1 MDRHNVVKNHLG
13 GRSMVYQQ
21 KPWLKLYDSKV
32 SENVSVE
39 YSSLFDLLDRS
50 SAIYGEKPALT
61 FYGRSWNFNDLKL
74 VAEAYAASLHNNG
87 FKKGDRMSIML
98 PNSPHYIFSL
108 FGSFRLGG
116 INVQVNP
123 MYVEREI
130 EHVLADSGSEFI
142 IVLDTL
148 YQKVKN
154 VQPKT
159 NLKEIIVV
167 NLGGEKIALEE
178 GDRYF
183 EDFLAEGKILPETT
197 IDPYEDVAMLQ
208 YTSGT
213 TGVSKGVMLTHQNL
227 LANVVQVCD
236 FVYRPF
242 EELIPEDFKMISVL
256 PMFHVFGLSCNAIAG
271 IREGANQL
279 VLPRFDP
286 QELMEVVKTE
296 KPFQMSAVPTMYFA
310 LNSHPGIEESG
321 FGDIHYMSSG
331 GAPLPVEQ
339 IKVFEEKTG
348 GRLLNG
354 YGQSELSPSPI
365 FNPPFLESRP
375 GSVGIPIPS
384 TEARIVEI
392 TVDGEMIDV
401 AVGEPGELI
410 IKGPQVMKGYWNRP
424 EDTEKTIKDGWLLTG
439 DIAKMDEDGYFYI
452 MDRKKDMIIASG
464 YNVYPAEVEDVLY
477 QLQGVEEAVVIGVPD
492 EYRGETVKAFLKIKE
507 SEFLSTEDII
517 AFAKKNLAPYKVP
530 KQVEILEE
538 LPKSS
543 VGKLLRRVLRDQE
556 LQKQKIG
563 V

>member
-1 MDRHNVVKNHLG
+1 
-13 GRSMVYQQ
+13 MVYQQ
-21 KPWLKLYDSKV
+21 KPWLKLYDSRV
-32 SENVSVE
+32 SEDVSVE

-50 SAIYGEKPALT
+50 ASLYRDRPALT
-61 FYGRSWNFNDLKL
+61 FYGKTWSFSNTKA
-74 VAEAYAASLHNNG
+74 VAEAFAASLHSVG
-87 FKKGDRMSIML
+87 FQKGDRMSIML

-130 EHVLADSGSEFI
+130 EHVLADSGSEYMI
-142 IVLDTL
+142 ALDTF
-148 YQKVKN
+148 YQKIKQ

-159 NLKEIIVV
+159 ELRKIIVV
-167 NLGGEKIALEE
+167 NLGGERIKIDE
-178 GDRYF
+178 GDHYF
-183 EDFLAEGKILPETT
+183 EDFLAKGKTVPETL
-197 IDPYEDVAMLQ
+197 INHIEDVAMLQ
-208 YTSGT
+208 YTGGT
-213 TGVSKGVMLTHQNL
+213 TGVSKGVMLTHHNL

-236 FVYRPF
+236 FVYRPYDDI
-242 EELIPEDFKMISVL
+242 IPDDFKMISVL

-286 QELMEVVKTE
+286 KELMEVVKNE

-310 LNSHPGIEESG
+310 LNSQPDLEDYG

-331 GAPLPVEQ
+331 GAPLPLEQ
-339 IKVFEEKTG
+339 AKSFEQKTG
-348 GRLLNG
+348 GKLLNG

-365 FNPPFLESRP
+365 FTPPFLKAKP
-375 GSVGIPIPS
+375 GSVGIPIPG

-392 TVDGEMIDV
+392 TEAGLMQDV
-401 AVGEPGELI
+401 PVGEPGELI
-410 IKGPQVMKGYWNRP
+410 IRGPQVMKGYWGRP
-424 EDTEKTIKDGWLLTG
+424 EDTERTIKDGWLLTG
-439 DIAKMDEDGYFYI
+439 DIARMDEDGYFYI

-477 QLQGVEEAVVIGVPD
+477 HLNGVEEVIVIGVPD
-492 EYRGETVKAFLKIKE
+492 EYRGETVKAFVKVKE
-507 SEFLSTEDII
+507 GVALSIEEII
-517 AFAKKNLAPYKVP
+517 GYAKENLAPYKVP
-530 KQVEILEE
+530 KQVEIRQE

-556 LQKQKIG
+556 LQKVEI
-563 V
+563 